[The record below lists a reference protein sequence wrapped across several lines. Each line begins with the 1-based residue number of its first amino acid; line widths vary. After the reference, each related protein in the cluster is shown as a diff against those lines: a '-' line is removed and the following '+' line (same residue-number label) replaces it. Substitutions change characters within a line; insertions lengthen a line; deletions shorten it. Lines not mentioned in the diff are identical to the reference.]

1 MKITQ
6 KGTAFGRKYAIV
18 DRKTPKISILTSF
31 AKYLNRNAKSVLK
44 KKCIFA
50 PRKEPHF
57 DASMN
62 ENLTTNHEQSQQGD
76 DAVLTATPQAG
87 GRQSASRQLIGRQ
100 VDFLMDYEEQLN
112 RIIDQRMQQFFTR
125 ANIL

>member
-1 MKITQ
+1 M
-6 KGTAFGRKYAIV
+6 
-18 DRKTPKISILTSF
+18 
-31 AKYLNRNAKSVLK
+31 K

-125 ANIL
+125 ANI

>member
-1 MKITQ
+1 
-6 KGTAFGRKYAIV
+6 
-18 DRKTPKISILTSF
+18 
-31 AKYLNRNAKSVLK
+31 
-44 KKCIFA
+44 
-50 PRKEPHF
+50 
-57 DASMN
+57 MN
-62 ENLTTNHEQSQQGD
+62 KNLTTNHEQSQQGD

-87 GRQSASRQLIGRQ
+87 GRQSASWQLIGRQ